1 MPGSETRQQL
11 LEAALSVMA
20 RSGLEGLTMRG
31 VADEANAAL
40 GSIQYHF
47 GDKDDLVN
55 EAFGLL
61 VERMVEASL
70 FAVSDVTDP
79 EARVIAFI
87 RAAFST
93 EIMDSDFLP
102 LRLTLW
108 AAAPSRPDIAAI
120 NEALHQHYLERL
132 SSLIADARPSM
143 TRAEAERRAADV
155 MITENGMWLRWVISP
170 DCDELNR
177 CIARCSAL
185 ALGN

>member
-1 MPGSETRQQL
+1 
-11 LEAALSVMA
+11 
-20 RSGLEGLTMRG
+20 MRG

-47 GDKDDLVN
+47 DDKDDLVN
-55 EAFGLL
+55 GAFQLL
-61 VERMVEASL
+61 VDRMVEVSL
-70 FAVSDVTDP
+70 FAVSDVDDP
-79 EARVIAFI
+79 EARVTAFI
-87 RAAFST
+87 RAAFSP

-132 SSLIADARPSM
+132 SSLIAEARPSM
-143 TRAEAERRAADV
+143 TRAEADRRATDV

-170 DCDELNR
+170 DRDELNR
-177 CIARCSAL
+177 CIEHCITL
-185 ALGN
+185 ALGD

>member
-11 LEAALSVMA
+11 LEAALAVMA
-20 RSGLEGLTMRG
+20 RSGLEGLTIRR

-47 GDKDDLVN
+47 DDKDDLVN
-55 EAFGLL
+55 GAFGLL
-61 VERMVEASL
+61 VDRMVEVSL
-70 FAVSDVTDP
+70 FAVSDVEDP
-79 EARVIAFI
+79 TERVIAFI
-87 RAAFST
+87 RAAFSP

-132 SSLIADARPSM
+132 SSLIAAARPSLSP
-143 TRAEAERRAADV
+143 TEAGRRAADV
-155 MITENGMWLRWVISP
+155 MITQNGMWLRWVISQNH
-170 DCDELNR
+170 DELNR
-177 CIARCSAL
+177 CIEHCTDL
-185 ALGN
+185 ALGD

>member
-1 MPGSETRQQL
+1 
-11 LEAALSVMA
+11 
-20 RSGLEGLTMRG
+20 MRG

-47 GDKDDLVN
+47 DDKDDLVN
-55 EAFGLL
+55 GAFGLL
-61 VERMVEASL
+61 VERMVEVSL
-70 FAVSDVTDP
+70 FAVSDVDDP
-79 EARVIAFI
+79 EARVTAFI
-87 RAAFST
+87 RAAFSP

-132 SSLIADARPSM
+132 SSLIAAARPSM
-143 TRAEAERRAADV
+143 TRAEADRRAADV

-170 DCDELNR
+170 NQDELAR
-177 CIARCSAL
+177 CIERCTVL
-185 ALGN
+185 ALGD